1 MIKRLLHFSFWIPA
15 ALFVV
20 HQILQKGVAINL
32 SFIDDYL
39 DPFCLGAL
47 VPPLLLIEREWLF
60 KQTHFAKIEFVILLL
75 VLMLA
80 SEWLL
85 PFLSSEFVA
94 DPFDALAIFIGGCWF
109 WWFRGK
115 VGIIPKG

>member
-15 ALFVV
+15 ALFIV
-20 HQILQKGVAINL
+20 HQILQKGLAIHL
-32 SFIDDYL
+32 SFIDAYL

-60 KQTHFAKIEFVILLL
+60 KQTHFSKIEFVILLL

-94 DPFDALAIFIGGCWF
+94 DPFDAFAIFLGGCWF
-109 WWFRGK
+109 WWLQRG
-115 VGIIPKG
+115 VGIMPQG

>member
-20 HQILQKGVAINL
+20 HQILQKELAIHL
-32 SFIDDYL
+32 SFIDAYL

-47 VPPLLLIEREWLF
+47 VPTLLLIEREWLF
-60 KQTHFAKIEFVILLL
+60 KQTHFSKIEFAILLL

-94 DPFDALAIFIGGCWF
+94 DPFDAFAIFLGGCWF
-109 WWFRGK
+109 WWFQGESRG
-115 VGIIPKG
+115 GIG